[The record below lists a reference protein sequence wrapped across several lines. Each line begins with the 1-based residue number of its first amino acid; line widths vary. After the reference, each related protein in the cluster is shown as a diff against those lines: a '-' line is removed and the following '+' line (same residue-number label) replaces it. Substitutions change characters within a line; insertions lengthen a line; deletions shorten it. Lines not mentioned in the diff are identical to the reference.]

1 MSEEEFRKRAVALK
15 YNPAEDAAPRVVA
28 KGQGVI
34 AERILAIARENNIPI
49 HEDRDLVEVLAVLQL
64 GQLIP
69 EEVYGALA
77 EILAFLY
84 RLNRKAKPSFAT

>member
-1 MSEEEFRKRAVALK
+1 MAEEDFRKRAVALK

-84 RLNRKAKPSFAT
+84 RLNRKAKPSFAA